1 MNFLF
6 YSFLSLQLFLK
17 RTRDFFHKILR
28 IHTHLTEPA
37 LPLERYS
44 TAKCN
49 SRLKFIQLVSL
60 LWPQPNP
67 SPCIP
72 SLTVIHVS
80 LTSETQCEWLREKF
94 CDGYAIVYKALAA
107 TQKNF
112 FFIKKESKSAATSR
126 VQNFGSIALSCQGS
140 SISSRSRVLISKETA
155 LFGIN
160 LSHRSSV
167 PKWSDKP
174 VF

>member
-1 MNFLF
+1 MSCRCNYFLNTQGTSSRK
-6 YSFLSLQLFLK
+6 YCVS
-17 RTRDFFHKILR
+17 TP
-28 IHTHLTEPA
+28 HLTEPA
-37 LPLERYS
+37 LPLERYY
-44 TAKCN
+44 TVKCN
-49 SRLKFIQLVSL
+49 SHFKFIQLVSL
-60 LWPQPNP
+60 LWPQPDP
-67 SPCIP
+67 SPCI
-72 SLTVIHVS
+72 LLIHVS

-94 CDGYAIVYKALAA
+94 CDGYEIVYKALAA

-167 PKWSDKP
+167 PKWSDNP

>member
-1 MNFLF
+1 MQFSFQIHPNLYLYSGHNQILHPVFL
-6 YSFLSLQLFLK
+6 L
-17 RTRDFFHKILR
+17 
-28 IHTHLTEPA
+28 
-37 LPLERYS
+37 
-44 TAKCN
+44 
-49 SRLKFIQLVSL
+49 
-60 LWPQPNP
+60 
-67 SPCIP
+67 
-72 SLTVIHVS
+72 IHVS

-94 CDGYAIVYKALAA
+94 CDGYEIVYKALAA
-107 TQKNF
+107 TPKNF

-167 PKWSDKP
+167 PKWSDKL
-174 VF
+174 VFNDAKENEKSDLIYTTRWMNKSLL